1 MRLNEFFSK
10 NIIIWKLVR
19 LIFFLV
25 NNVILLNSL
34 IYVVIFGE
42 QIISWLLDFYQIQT
56 LFILQRIWNKLY
68 NLY

>member
-1 MRLNEFFSK
+1 MSFFSK

>member
-1 MRLNEFFSK
+1 MRLNEVFSK

-25 NNVILLNSL
+25 NNVILLNSW

>member
-1 MRLNEFFSK
+1 MSFFSK

-25 NNVILLNSL
+25 NNVILLNSW